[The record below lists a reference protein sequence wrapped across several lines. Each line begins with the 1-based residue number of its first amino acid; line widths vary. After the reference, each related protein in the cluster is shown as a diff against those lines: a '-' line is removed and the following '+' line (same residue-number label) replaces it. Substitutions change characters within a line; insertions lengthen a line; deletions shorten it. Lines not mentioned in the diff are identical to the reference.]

1 MANDLY
7 RVFVTVSLRLTARQQ
22 ENNTHALTLGET
34 ETKIYLNRVA
44 ISKDRQIE
52 RIEKTSLKE
61 KKETKEGGGERLEEK
76 AHKNGVKVFFLFFL
90 FPLHRVAVGTM
101 SDYIRS
107 TSGSFTYEEGPPL
120 PFLGLQPLLRIASSQ
135 NEFPKTKEGYTI

>member
-1 MANDLY
+1 M
-7 RVFVTVSLRLTARQQ
+7 
-22 ENNTHALTLGET
+22 
-34 ETKIYLNRVA
+34 
-44 ISKDRQIE
+44 
-52 RIEKTSLKE
+52 
-61 KKETKEGGGERLEEK
+61 EEK
-76 AHKNGVKVFFLFFL
+76 AHKNGVKVFFFFFFL